1 MPIPTVNTSATELH
15 WVVVGYDTR
24 QHRNVALGYI
34 CDTRAQA
41 YAKCQKLH
49 PDVDIYFVRLGDLN

>member
-15 WVVVGYDTR
+15 FVVVGYDTR
-24 QHRNVALGYI
+24 QHRNVALSYI

-41 YAKCQKLH
+41 YEKCRKLH
-49 PDVDIYFVRLGDLN
+49 PDIDVYFVRLGDLN